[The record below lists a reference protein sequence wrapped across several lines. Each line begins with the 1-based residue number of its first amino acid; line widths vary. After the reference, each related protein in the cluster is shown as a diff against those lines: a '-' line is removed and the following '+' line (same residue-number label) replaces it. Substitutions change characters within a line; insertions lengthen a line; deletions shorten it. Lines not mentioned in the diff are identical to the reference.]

1 MMKSL
6 QRILYV
12 GLLVVTSAVMADTIA
27 LRDDHPNVYYVKKG

>member
-12 GLLVVTSAVMADTIA
+12 GLLVVTSAVMADTISGK
-27 LRDDHPNVYYVKKG
+27 RSVMPPG

>member
-27 LRDDHPNVYYVKKG
+27 LLQVMTSNQLE